1 MLRIDVA
8 FKQTRQTLELD
19 MAAGDQTL
27 ELTFDN
33 FQRVDG
39 AAGYHNGG
47 GKVGI
52 SSTEQ
57 AKIIAGNIKAGV
69 TILGVEGSYSG
80 ASIKAQAKSA
90 TPKTTAQTVS
100 PDSGYD
106 YLSSVTVAAIPYA
119 EAANPAGGM
128 TVTIG

>member
-39 AAGYHNGG
+39 AADYYDVAYDVTPLITAQRLPTRSKTMRDDVRIDMIPTREIPN
-47 GKVGI
+47 
-52 SSTEQ
+52 
-57 AKIIAGNIKAGV
+57 AAGGV
-69 TILGVEGSYSG
+69 TFIV
-80 ASIKAQAKSA
+80 
-90 TPKTTAQTVS
+90 
-100 PDSGYD
+100 
-106 YLSSVTVAAIPYA
+106 
-119 EAANPAGGM
+119 GG
-128 TVTIG
+128 

>member
-39 AAGYHNGG
+39 AADYY
-47 GKVGI
+47 
-52 SSTEQ
+52 
-57 AKIIAGNIKAGV
+57 AGAYV
-69 TILGVEGSYSG
+69 TPLI
-80 ASIKAQAKSA
+80 
-90 TPKTTAQTVS
+90 TAQRLPTRSKTMRDDVRIEM
-100 PDSGYD
+100 
-106 YLSSVTVAAIPYA
+106 IPTREIPNA
-119 EAANPAGGM
+119 AGGA
-128 TVTIG
+128 TFIVGG

>member
-39 AAGYHNGG
+39 AADYYDGAYDVTLLITAQRLPTRSKTMRDDVRIEMIPTREIPN
-47 GKVGI
+47 
-52 SSTEQ
+52 
-57 AKIIAGNIKAGV
+57 AAGGV
-69 TILGVEGSYSG
+69 TFIV
-80 ASIKAQAKSA
+80 
-90 TPKTTAQTVS
+90 
-100 PDSGYD
+100 
-106 YLSSVTVAAIPYA
+106 
-119 EAANPAGGM
+119 GG
-128 TVTIG
+128 

>member
-39 AAGYHNGG
+39 AADYYDGDGAYDVTPLITAQRLPTRSKTMRDDVRIDMIPTREIPN
-47 GKVGI
+47 
-52 SSTEQ
+52 
-57 AKIIAGNIKAGV
+57 AAGGV
-69 TILGVEGSYSG
+69 TFIV
-80 ASIKAQAKSA
+80 
-90 TPKTTAQTVS
+90 
-100 PDSGYD
+100 
-106 YLSSVTVAAIPYA
+106 
-119 EAANPAGGM
+119 GG
-128 TVTIG
+128 

>member
-39 AAGYHNGG
+39 AADYYDGAYDVTTLITAQRLPTRSKTMRDDVRIDMIPTREIQN
-47 GKVGI
+47 
-52 SSTEQ
+52 
-57 AKIIAGNIKAGV
+57 AAGGV
-69 TILGVEGSYSG
+69 TFIV
-80 ASIKAQAKSA
+80 
-90 TPKTTAQTVS
+90 
-100 PDSGYD
+100 
-106 YLSSVTVAAIPYA
+106 
-119 EAANPAGGM
+119 GG
-128 TVTIG
+128 

>member
-39 AAGYHNGG
+39 AENCQTS
-47 GKVGI
+47 V
-52 SSTEQ
+52 Q
-57 AKIIAGNIKAGV
+57 ASDPLQPCPAP
-69 TILGVEGSYSG
+69 
-80 ASIKAQAKSA
+80 ASVWSA
-90 TPKTTAQTVS
+90 
-100 PDSGYD
+100 
-106 YLSSVTVAAIPYA
+106 
-119 EAANPAGGM
+119 
-128 TVTIG
+128 

>member
-39 AAGYHNGG
+39 AADYYDGAYDVTPLISVFKASDDPLTSAPAYALARPNTATIITPRISYYVI
-47 GKVGI
+47 GKY
-52 SSTEQ
+52 
-57 AKIIAGNIKAGV
+57 K
-69 TILGVEGSYSG
+69 
-80 ASIKAQAKSA
+80 
-90 TPKTTAQTVS
+90 
-100 PDSGYD
+100 
-106 YLSSVTVAAIPYA
+106 
-119 EAANPAGGM
+119 
-128 TVTIG
+128 

>member
-39 AAGYHNGG
+39 AADW
-47 GKVGI
+47 
-52 SSTEQ
+52 T
-57 AKIIAGNIKAGV
+57 
-69 TILGVEGSYSG
+69 T
-80 ASIKAQAKSA
+80 
-90 TPKTTAQTVS
+90 TTAH
-100 PDSGYD
+100 
-106 YLSSVTVAAIPYA
+106 
-119 EAANPAGGM
+119 M
-128 TVTIG
+128 T

>member
-39 AAGYHNGG
+39 AADYYDGAYDVMPLITAQRLPTRSKTMRDDVRIDMIPTREIPNATG
-47 GKVGI
+47 
-52 SSTEQ
+52 
-57 AKIIAGNIKAGV
+57 GV
-69 TILGVEGSYSG
+69 TFIV
-80 ASIKAQAKSA
+80 
-90 TPKTTAQTVS
+90 
-100 PDSGYD
+100 
-106 YLSSVTVAAIPYA
+106 
-119 EAANPAGGM
+119 GG
-128 TVTIG
+128 

>member
-39 AAGYHNGG
+39 AADYYDGAYDVTLLIPAQRLPTRSKTMRDDVRIEMIPTREIPN
-47 GKVGI
+47 
-52 SSTEQ
+52 
-57 AKIIAGNIKAGV
+57 AAGGV
-69 TILGVEGSYSG
+69 TFIV
-80 ASIKAQAKSA
+80 
-90 TPKTTAQTVS
+90 
-100 PDSGYD
+100 
-106 YLSSVTVAAIPYA
+106 
-119 EAANPAGGM
+119 GG
-128 TVTIG
+128 